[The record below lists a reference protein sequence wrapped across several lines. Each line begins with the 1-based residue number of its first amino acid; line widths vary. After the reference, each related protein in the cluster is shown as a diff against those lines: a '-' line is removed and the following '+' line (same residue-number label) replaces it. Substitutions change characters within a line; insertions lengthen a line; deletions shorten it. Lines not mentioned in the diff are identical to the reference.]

1 VGVPGWAATAS
12 MHDHPGCLHQTLMA
26 SEVTLRPTADAQEGT
41 ISAAAGVESWALWV
55 PSPITDLDTADAV
68 RSVGGMTRD
77 PTTLVMTLGLP
88 DRLPSHPG
96 VLQTTVDVAARGGE
110 VPLPADGLPGP
121 DETRAVHGWVL
132 VHDEHAVAGAWT
144 YLNGRDVGVYAVGT
158 VSERVAAAS
167 PGH

>member
-1 VGVPGWAATAS
+1 
-12 MHDHPGCLHQTLMA
+12 
-26 SEVTLRPTADAQEGT
+26 
-41 ISAAAGVESWALWV
+41 
-55 PSPITDLDTADAV
+55 
-68 RSVGGMTRD
+68 
-77 PTTLVMTLGLP
+77 
-88 DRLPSHPG
+88 
-96 VLQTTVDVAARGGE
+96 